1 MTDVRV
7 SGIIVVK
14 RRGGEFTFRD
24 GRDHVRI
31 AGVSQWKS
39 QKLQSMVKPVYSG
52 FETGMHGV
60 LSVIDS
66 EGIQCYRW

>member
-1 MTDVRV
+1 MTDVRH
-7 SGIIVVK
+7 SEIFVVE

-31 AGVSQWKS
+31 AGVSRWKG

-52 FETGMHGV
+52 VET
-60 LSVIDS
+60 
-66 EGIQCYRW
+66 